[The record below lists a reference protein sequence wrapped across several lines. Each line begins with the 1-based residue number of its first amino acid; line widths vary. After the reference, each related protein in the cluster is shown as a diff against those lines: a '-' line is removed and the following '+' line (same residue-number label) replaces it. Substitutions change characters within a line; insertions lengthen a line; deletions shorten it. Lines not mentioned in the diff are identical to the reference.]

1 MKILKTILALF
12 ISLTVTAQAETVM
25 NLSYLDIPIQKIG
38 RFMELHEQVTNM
50 QLGDKRTL
58 QGQWVVS
65 HYYGSGPSIMFKT
78 INECK

>member
-65 HYYGSGPSIMFKT
+65 HYYGSGPSIMSSRQLS
-78 INECK
+78 